1 MAIELFDL
9 INTMFS
15 RDGKFEKTTLHERGR
30 HHFMINRFMSI
41 KYPVQANYFNHTK
54 IHPGNSVTYWA
65 DTIGKM
71 FTRTPSWMYTKTKK
85 EKEKKAAA
93 QPITDST
100 IRYYCQKHQCSQRD
114 VNDAM
119 RLVGEPFIQELQS
132 LQKLI
137 EKN

>member
-1 MAIELFDL
+1 MELFDL
-9 INTMFS
+9 ITAMFS
-15 RDGKFEKTTLHERGR
+15 KRDQFEKTTLHERGR
-30 HHFMINRFMSI
+30 HAFMISRFMSI
-41 KYPVQANYFNHTK
+41 KYPIQAQYLNHTK
-54 IHPGNSVTYWA
+54 IHPGSAVTYWA
-65 DTIGKM
+65 DTVGKM

-93 QPITDST
+93 QPVNDST
-100 IRYYCQKHQCSQRD
+100 IKYYCQKNQCSRRD
-114 VNDAM
+114 VDDAM